1 MQELPDGEKG
11 ALVRFA
17 DKVDQYVQAGLE
29 GAPNTRRAYQA
40 DVRHYASWCQQQGLA
55 AFPAEADVL
64 SAYLAHLA
72 DGSKWAT
79 IQRRMAALRKWHELK
94 DEPFVSGNKQIQAVL
109 EGIRRRKGVR
119 QKQAP
124 AFELDEFRTLVQSLD
139 PDNPTELRDKVV
151 LLLGFT
157 GAFRRSEL
165 VALNIGDL
173 SFSRQGLI
181 ITLSRSKTN
190 QYGEVEQK
198 AFFLHTDP
206 LLCPIR
212 TLEAWL
218 AMRPESGP
226 LLVRF
231 RKGSRHGE
239 VRLTEERL
247 SDKSVDNI
255 VKHYLGVEYSA
266 HSLRASFVT
275 AAKLNGA
282 DDLEVM
288 QQTKHRTSAMI
299 QRYTRTDDIRKYNA
313 GKKLGL

>member
-1 MQELPDGEKG
+1 MISDPGKEQ
-11 ALVRFA
+11 ALVRYN
-17 DKVDQYVQAGLE
+17 DKVTEYVQAGLE
-29 GAPNTRRAYQA
+29 GAKNTQRAYQS
-40 DVRHYASWCQQQGLA
+40 DIRHYVEWCQAQGVS
-55 AFPAEADVL
+55 AFPAEADTL

-72 DGSKWAT
+72 DVCKWAT
-79 IQRRMAALRKWHELK
+79 IQRRMAAIRKWHDLK
-94 DEPFVSGNKQIQAVL
+94 DQEFPSKHKQVVAVL
-109 EGIRRRKGVR
+109 EGIRRVKGVR

-124 AFELDEFRTLVQSLD
+124 AFDLDEFRGLIQSLEH
-139 PDNPTELRDKVV
+139 DNPTELRDKLV

-165 VALNIGDL
+165 VALNIEDL

-181 ITLSRSKTN
+181 ITMRQSKTN
-190 QYGEVEQK
+190 QYGEIEQK
-198 AFFLHTDP
+198 AFFFHPDP

-212 TLEAWL
+212 ALEDWL
-218 AMRPESGP
+218 ALRPAQGP

-231 RKGSRHGE
+231 RKGNRHGE

-247 SDKSVDNI
+247 SCKSVDNL
-255 VKHYLGVEYSA
+255 VKHYLGTEYSA

-282 DDLEVM
+282 DDMEVM
-288 QQTKHRTSAMI
+288 QQTKHKTSAMI